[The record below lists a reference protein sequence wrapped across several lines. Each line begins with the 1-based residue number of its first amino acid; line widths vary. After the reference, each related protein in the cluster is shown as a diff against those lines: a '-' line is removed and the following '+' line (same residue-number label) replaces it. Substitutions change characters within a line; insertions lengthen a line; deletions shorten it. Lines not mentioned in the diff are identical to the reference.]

1 MGPFLILFAASHG
14 DQEWIWKII
23 WPKGAS
29 NMQAIANA
37 GSLLLIFFLL
47 FSSTCEA
54 AISYSQ
60 AHAVVERQTNS
71 IEVRPDG
78 TYREL
83 EEVYIRVQDLKA
95 KMALQV
101 QRFQVNR
108 HYSRLRIELFEL
120 LKADGSRVPVD
131 LERHMKEED
140 SAKMASMNIYDPAQ
154 RVIKVF
160 VPDLSPGDTIHYR
173 ARYENF
179 KPMIPGQFFGKII
192 IQGHYPVRSMDI
204 EIRVPEGMDLHH
216 LIKNDLSAPPRPRD
230 GSMPLTSATAEPS
243 QKGAETLLS
252 FSTRAEPFGARTF
265 LWHIEHVPEL
275 VPEPYMPSVSRVAMR
290 LLFSTLDDWSQVG
303 RWYYGLTEPK
313 IVIDQEIRKK
323 VSELVEGK
331 DDPMDRIRALF
342 FFVARKIRY
351 MGIIEEANRPGFEP
365 HDIRL
370 TFRRRY
376 GVCRDKAALLVGML
390 RAANFKAAPVIIS
403 AGSKLDPEVAVPY
416 FNHAIAAVLDLG
428 DRPIFLDPTDETTLQ
443 LLPDYEQDSS
453 CIIADREG
461 SDLILTPVNPPE
473 GNLFHMVL
481 RERLSNS
488 GLLSGTFQVKTSGFV
503 DTVFRSIL
511 MNLSRFEQE
520 QFLRRFIL
528 SRRPDVVIDDIYW
541 DNLASRQEHFTF
553 GGSFRLSQAIC
564 WIDGAQGLLFPVGAV
579 SSDGILEEYVIGR
592 KVSMSS
598 RHYSLKLGYSFL
610 TVLEEYIQGP
620 EGLVLEPGQS
630 ILLSNDLY
638 EYMVSWRKEGT
649 GLVRKRV
656 LKVKRIEVEPCRYP
670 ALKRL
675 AAIMDANGFRPV
687 IARSEP
693 FGYGESE
700 RDEQR

>member
-1 MGPFLILFAASHG
+1 
-14 DQEWIWKII
+14 
-23 WPKGAS
+23 
-29 NMQAIANA
+29 MQAIASA
-37 GSLLLIFFLL
+37 GSLLLIVFLL
-47 FSSTCEA
+47 FSSTCKA
-54 AISYSQ
+54 AISYDR

-71 IEVRPDG
+71 IEVGPDG
-78 TYREL
+78 TYTEL

-108 HYSRLRIELFEL
+108 HYSRLRIELFEV

-140 SAKMASMNIYDPAQ
+140 SARMASMNIYDPAQ

-160 VPDLSPGDTIHYR
+160 IPDLTPGDTIHYR

-179 KPMIPGQFFGKII
+179 KPMIPGQFFGRLI

-204 EIRVPEGMDLHH
+204 EIRMPEGMGLHH
-216 LIKNDLSAPPRPRD
+216 LIKNDLSAPPRSSEGARPLASAAA
-230 GSMPLTSATAEPS
+230 GSSEE
-243 QKGAETLLS
+243 AETLLS
-252 FSTRAEPFGARTF
+252 FSTRAEPGGART
-265 LWHIEHVPEL
+265 LSWHIEHVPEL
-275 VPEPYMPSVSRVAMR
+275 VPEPYMPSASRVAMR

-313 IVIDQEIRKK
+313 IVIDQEIRRK

-370 TFRRRY
+370 TFKRRY

-403 AGSKLDPEVAVPY
+403 AGNKLDPEVAVPY

-453 CIIADREG
+453 CIIADRQG

-473 GNLFHMVL
+473 GNLFHMVV
-481 RERLSNS
+481 REQLSAQGS
-488 GLLSGTFQVKTSGFV
+488 LSGTFQVKTSGFV

-528 SRRPDVVIDDIYW
+528 SRRPDVVIDDIHW
-541 DNLASRQEHFTF
+541 DNLTSRQEHFTF
-553 GGSFRLSQAIC
+553 GGSFRLPQAIC
-564 WIDGAQGLLFPVGAV
+564 WIDGALGLLFPAGAV

-598 RHYSLKLGYSFL
+598 RRYSLKLGYSFL
-610 TVLEEYIQGP
+610 TVLEEHIQGV
-620 EGLVLEPGQS
+620 EGLVLEPGPPTR
-630 ILLSNDLY
+630 LSNDLY

-649 GLVRKRV
+649 ELVRKRV

-675 AAIMDANGFRPV
+675 VAIMDANGFRPV
-687 IARSEP
+687 TARPEP
-693 FGYGESE
+693 FGYGE
-700 RDEQR
+700 